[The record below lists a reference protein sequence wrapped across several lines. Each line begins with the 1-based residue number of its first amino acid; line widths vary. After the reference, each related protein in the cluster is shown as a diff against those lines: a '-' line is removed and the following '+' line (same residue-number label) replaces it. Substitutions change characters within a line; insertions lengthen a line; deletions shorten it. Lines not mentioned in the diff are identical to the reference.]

1 MGDENTRDEKV
12 MSRTDERR
20 MKLQQL
26 KLGDKNKFE
35 NEIKNKPG

>member
-12 MSRTDERR
+12 MSR
-20 MKLQQL
+20 MKRQQL